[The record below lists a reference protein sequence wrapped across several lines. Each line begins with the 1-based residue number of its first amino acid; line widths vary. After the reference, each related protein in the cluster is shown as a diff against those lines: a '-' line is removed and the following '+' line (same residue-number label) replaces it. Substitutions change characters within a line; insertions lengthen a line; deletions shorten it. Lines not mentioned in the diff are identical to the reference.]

1 MKKVIAII
9 ALILFII
16 GVGVG
21 YKLFLL
27 NKYHIEKIV
36 FNNDAMFNTTITVNH
51 QDTDEKKITYND
63 ITFKD
68 NFSNWE
74 RYNDFY
80 VVRGGKNQTDKA
92 FAISK
97 AGQYYLSL
105 QSKNYDS
112 EENKD
117 LFNED
122 DRIKFV
128 EENNI
133 NNDIDLLKYIKNNYY
148 LKNSI
153 FDSIK
158 QYKENYMVNLFVIS
172 SVLVNSSDDNTNN
185 SIVSLIDGDLTGYM
199 FNLNNA
205 KEIHLLHNN
214 EQYIIS
220 LIGNSLITDDYVQN
234 FLNSITFNN

>member
-1 MKKVIAII
+1 MKKIIAII
-9 ALILFII
+9 ALILFIM

-21 YKLFLL
+21 YKLFIMY
-27 NKYHIEKIV
+27 KYHVEKINL
-36 FNNDAMFNTTITVNH
+36 NNDAMFNTTITVKH

-80 VVRGGKNQTDKA
+80 VVRDDNDQTDKA
-92 FAISK
+92 FSVSK
-97 AGQYYLSL
+97 SGQYYLSL
-105 QSKNYDS
+105 HSINYDS
-112 EENKD
+112 KENKD

-128 EENNI
+128 QENNI

-148 LKNSI
+148 LKNNI
-153 FDSIK
+153 FDSLK

-172 SVLVNSSDDNTNN
+172 SVLVNSSVDNTNN
-185 SIVSLIDGDLTGYM
+185 SIVSLINGDLTGYM
-199 FNLNNA
+199 FNLSNE

-214 EQYIIS
+214 EQYVMS
-220 LIGNSLITDDYVQN
+220 LIGNELVADEYVQN
-234 FLNSITFNN
+234 FLNSIAFNS